1 MIYQQYLDERI
12 AKKYP
17 LKKLFLVLGFI
28 NITLGFVLAIIFGYI
43 YWKFCLPFVALFLVG
58 IVFGSIAYTFCKSYK
73 YTFENGTFTVCYLN
87 CYGRYKVSFIAD
99 KESIKKVCGKG
110 KRLTNLEKCIVIEV
124 NGSIYEIS
132 PDDYLTALL
141 FGE

>member
-1 MIYQQYLDERI
+1 MIYQQYLDERT

-17 LKKLFLVLGFI
+17 LKKLFLVLGFL
-28 NITLGFVLAIIFGYI
+28 NITLGLVLAIIFGYI

-73 YTFENGTFTVCYLN
+73 YSFENDTFTVYYLN
-87 CYGRYKVSFIAD
+87 CYGRYKVSLTAD
-99 KESIKKVCGKG
+99 KKSIKKVSGKG

-124 NGSIYEIS
+124 NGRTYEIS